1 VGTVKSRVNRARS
14 RLAQMLAVQEG
25 QEFEADPTIKAAL
38 QDRFGT

>member
-1 VGTVKSRVNRARS
+1 
-14 RLAQMLAVQEG
+14 MLAVQEG